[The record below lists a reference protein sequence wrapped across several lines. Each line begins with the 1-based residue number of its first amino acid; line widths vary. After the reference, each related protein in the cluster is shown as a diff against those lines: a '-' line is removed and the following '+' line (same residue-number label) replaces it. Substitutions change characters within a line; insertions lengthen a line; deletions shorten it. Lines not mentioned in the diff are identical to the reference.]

1 MIKKAWKIIT
11 PLLSAVIGVCL
22 ANKFNIF
29 DFLPFVPN
37 EYTYEICITAY
48 FAVIDIIIDFFMEF
62 FSDILRK
69 RLMSELSIIISQ
81 QGASLNVDS
90 DAFLDFNSDG
100 LTQANVLV
108 KMRGKKKAFKD
119 VDLIIKKPAFAEI
132 QNTYKRPEVKVR
144 EGNYCINLEK
154 LFGNS
159 DTIDSSQTFR
169 FAMILDIIDGETS
182 VVLYPSLS
190 RKRIGLVYKHNNVH
204 LKAVEK

>member
-1 MIKKAWKIIT
+1 
-11 PLLSAVIGVCL
+11 
-22 ANKFNIF
+22 
-29 DFLPFVPN
+29 
-37 EYTYEICITAY
+37 
-48 FAVIDIIIDFFMEF
+48 
-62 FSDILRK
+62 
-69 RLMSELSIIISQ
+69 MSELSIIISQ